1 MIILGNV
8 LMIGLEI
15 LDEEEEA
22 IGTNMKNYPINFTKD
37 FTNAISFSGI
47 TSMDPQDQNMVES
60 LHHPHL
66 PEEIKVVVGI
76 GAETEVE
83 TDCHLMKNIYV
94 Q

>member
-1 MIILGNV
+1 
-8 LMIGLEI
+8 MIGLEI

-22 IGTNMKNYPINFTKD
+22 IGTNMKHYPINFTNN
-37 FTNAISFSGI
+37 FTNDISFLGI

-66 PEEIKVVVGI
+66 LEEIKVVGI
-76 GAETEVE
+76 GAETEIE
-83 TDCHLMKNIYV
+83 TDCHLMKSIYV